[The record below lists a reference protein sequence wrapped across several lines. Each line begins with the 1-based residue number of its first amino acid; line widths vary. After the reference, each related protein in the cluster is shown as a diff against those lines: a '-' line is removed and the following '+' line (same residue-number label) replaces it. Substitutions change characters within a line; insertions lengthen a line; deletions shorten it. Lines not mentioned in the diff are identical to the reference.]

1 MYAWNDSWNQTSK
14 TNCGVLR
21 WTTVCQTYFNQTVFI
36 NFPLPAY
43 IYSDAVDPTHCFWV
57 SLEYHR
63 QAVEYICSH
72 APPPSNVGGADDDT
86 VTIDTDDVLN
96 GITSDYS
103 LQ

>member
-21 WTTVCQTYFNQTVFI
+21 WTTVSQTYLIKPYLSIFHS
-36 NFPLPAY
+36 LY
-43 IYSDAVDPTHCFWV
+43 LYSDAVDPTHCFWV

-72 APPPSNVGGADDDT
+72 APPPSNVGRADDDT
-86 VTIDTDDVLN
+86 VTIDTDNVLN